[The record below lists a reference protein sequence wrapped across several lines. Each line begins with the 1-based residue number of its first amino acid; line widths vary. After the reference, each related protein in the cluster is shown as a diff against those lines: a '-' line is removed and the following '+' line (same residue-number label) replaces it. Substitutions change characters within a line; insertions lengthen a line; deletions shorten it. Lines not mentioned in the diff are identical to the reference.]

1 MLFST
6 KDIFPRLT
14 CVTQYLPTSEQR
26 AGMGCKREGAVG
38 FSIRADDRAKLLQ
51 VGLCYTGRL
60 TGAQRLYRG
69 VELGTVQVYRQPRKL
84 SSDLMPVQAV
94 DISVS
99 GLWLSRGVHVTR
111 HAPSDLDLVT
121 IHRIVLRIGKV
132 YNLILFGFTVRR
144 KYFSICW

>member
-1 MLFST
+1 
-6 KDIFPRLT
+6 
-14 CVTQYLPTSEQR
+14 
-26 AGMGCKREGAVG
+26 MGCKREGAVG

-99 GLWLSRGVHVTR
+99 GL
-111 HAPSDLDLVT
+111 
-121 IHRIVLRIGKV
+121 
-132 YNLILFGFTVRR
+132 
-144 KYFSICW
+144 